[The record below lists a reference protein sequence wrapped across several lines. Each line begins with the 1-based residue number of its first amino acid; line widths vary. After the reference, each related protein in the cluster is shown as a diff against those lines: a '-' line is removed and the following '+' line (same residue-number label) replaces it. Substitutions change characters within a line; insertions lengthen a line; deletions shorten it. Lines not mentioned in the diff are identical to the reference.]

1 MADGVWIETDDKSI
15 DSMTTLVGDL
25 AVTVIIISYHSH
37 NDLLRCLS
45 ALGASNYNNFRV
57 VIVENGGAEAHA
69 QTAALVP
76 VVLGGGQ
83 AVKTIC
89 APGNLG
95 YAGGINL
102 GVSAAPGGD
111 AYWILNPDT
120 APDPGALSAM
130 VARLQRGDVD
140 AVGCTLI
147 DPEGRVA
154 ARAGGRW
161 TRAGA
166 RVIAIGMGEDKASD
180 GDVAAIEAALGYISG
195 ASILVSARWIATVGA
210 MREDYF
216 LYCEEIEWCLRA
228 SAAGIAMGYAPR
240 ALVFHEAGTTT
251 GSGNSQATM
260 SRLSA
265 YLNARNRVLL
275 AGDQPGGASPGS
287 RWLIA
292 AHLLVRFGKRRAWS
306 VMRHALAGWTAGMCG
321 ERGIPQW
328 MGRAE

>member
-1 MADGVWIETDDKSI
+1 
-15 DSMTTLVGDL
+15 MTIVAGDPP
-25 AVTVIIISYHSH
+25 VTVIIISYRSH
-37 NDLLRCLS
+37 VDLPRCLD
-45 ALGASNYNNFRV
+45 ALGASDYRNFRV
-57 VIVENGGAEAHA
+57 VIVENGGPEAYER
-69 QTAALVP
+69 TAALVP
-76 VVLGGGQ
+76 AALAGSQ
-83 AVKTIC
+83 AVTTVC
-89 APGNLG
+89 ATGNLG

-102 GVSAAPGGD
+102 GVSAAPGAG

-120 APDPGALSAM
+120 APGSSALSAM
-130 VARLQRGDVD
+130 LARLQRGDVD

-147 DPEGRVA
+147 DPGGRIA

-166 RVIAIGMGEDKASD
+166 RVIATGMGEDPIDD
-180 GDVAAIEAALGYISG
+180 GDVTAIEAGLSYISG
-195 ASILVSARWIATVGA
+195 ASMLVSPRWMATVGA

-228 SAAGIAMGYAPR
+228 RAAGLAMGYAPR
-240 ALVFHEAGTTT
+240 ALVFHEAGTAT

-275 AGDQPGGASPGS
+275 AADQPGGALLGS
-287 RWLIA
+287 QWLIA

-306 VMRHALAGWTAGMCG
+306 VMRHALAGWMAGLRG
-321 ERGIPQW
+321 ERGIPAW
-328 MGRAE
+328 MGRRE

>member
-1 MADGVWIETDDKSI
+1 MTIMA
-15 DSMTTLVGDL
+15 GDP
-25 AVTVIIISYHSH
+25 AVTVIIISYRSH
-37 NDLLRCLS
+37 FDLPRCLG
-45 ALGASNYNNFRV
+45 ALGASDYRNFRV
-57 VIVENGGAEAHA
+57 VIVENGGADAYA
-69 QTAALVP
+69 RTAALVP
-76 VVLGGGQ
+76 ATLAGSQ
-83 AVKTIC
+83 AVTTIC

-102 GVSAAPGGD
+102 GVSVAPGGD

-120 APDPGALSAM
+120 APDPNALSVM
-130 VARLQRGDVD
+130 VARLQRGDAD

-147 DPEGRVA
+147 DPDGRVA

-166 RVIAIGMGEDKASD
+166 RVIAIGMGEDALSD
-180 GDVAAIEAALGYISG
+180 GDVPAIEAGLGYISG
-195 ASILVSARWIATVGA
+195 ASMLVSARWLATVGA

-228 SAAGIAMGYAPR
+228 SAAGLAMGYAPR
-240 ALVFHEAGTTT
+240 ALVFHEAGTAT

-275 AGDQPGGASPGS
+275 AGDQPGGAPSVS

-292 AHLLVRFGKRRAWS
+292 AHLLVRFGKRRAWG
-306 VMRHALAGWTAGMCG
+306 VMRYALAGWMAGMLG
-321 ERGIPQW
+321 ERGIPTW
-328 MGRAE
+328 MGREA

>member
-1 MADGVWIETDDKSI
+1 
-15 DSMTTLVGDL
+15 MTTFAGDP
-25 AVTVIIISYHSH
+25 AVAVIIISYRSH
-37 NDLLRCLS
+37 ADLPRCLA
-45 ALGASNYNNFRV
+45 ALGASDYDNFRV
-57 VIVENGGAEAHA
+57 VIIENGGADAYA
-69 QTAALVP
+69 QTTALVATT
-76 VVLGGGQ
+76 LAGGQ
-83 AVKTIC
+83 AVTTVC

-102 GVSAAPGGD
+102 GVSSAPGVD

-120 APDPGALSAM
+120 APDSAAMSTM

-147 DPEGRVA
+147 NPDGRVA

-161 TRAGA
+161 TRADA
-166 RVIAIGMGEDKASD
+166 RVIAIGMGEDVASD
-180 GDVAAIEAALGYISG
+180 GDVVAIEAALDYISG
-195 ASILVSARWIATVGA
+195 ASMLVSAHWMATVGA

-228 SAAGIAMGYAPR
+228 TDAGLAMGYAPR
-240 ALVFHEAGTTT
+240 ALVFHEAGTAT

-275 AGDQPGGASPGS
+275 ADDQPGGAPWGA

-292 AHLLVRFGKRRAWS
+292 GHLLVRFGKRRAWG
-306 VMRHALAGWTAGMCG
+306 VMRHALAGWMAGMRG
-321 ERGIPQW
+321 ERGIPVWLVQ
-328 MGRAE
+328 GV

>member
-1 MADGVWIETDDKSI
+1 
-15 DSMTTLVGDL
+15 MTTLAGDP
-25 AVTVIIISYHSH
+25 AVTVVVISYRSH
-37 NDLLRCLS
+37 VDLPRCLD
-45 ALGASNYNNFRV
+45 ALGASDYRNFRV
-57 VIVENGGAEAHA
+57 VIVENGGAEAHRR
-69 QTAALVP
+69 TAALVP
-76 VVLGGGQ
+76 AALAGGQ
-83 AVKTIC
+83 AVTTIC

-120 APDPGALSAM
+120 APEPSALSAM
-130 VARLQRGDVD
+130 VVRLQRGDVD

-166 RVIAIGMGEDKASD
+166 RVIATGMGEEAVID
-180 GDVAAIEAALGYISG
+180 GHVTAIEAGLGYISG
-195 ASILVSARWIATVGA
+195 ASMLVSARWMATVGA

-228 SAAGIAMGYAPR
+228 SALGLAMGYAPR
-240 ALVFHEAGTTT
+240 ALVFHEAGTAT

-275 AGDQPGGASPGS
+275 AGDQPGGAPSGT

-292 AHLLVRFGKRRAWS
+292 AHLILRFGKRRAWG
-306 VMRHALAGWTAGMCG
+306 VMRYALAGWMAGMRG
-321 ERGIPQW
+321 ERGIPTW
-328 MGRAE
+328 MGLEA